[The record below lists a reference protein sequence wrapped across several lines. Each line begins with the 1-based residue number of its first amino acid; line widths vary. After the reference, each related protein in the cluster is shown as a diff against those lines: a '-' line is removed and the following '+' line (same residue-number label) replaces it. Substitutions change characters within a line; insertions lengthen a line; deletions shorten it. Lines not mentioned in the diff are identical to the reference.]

1 MRQASLQVHRAFSL
15 RPAPLHSPVS
25 FRRVPR
31 LALLVLSLLSSML
44 FASPQALSAV
54 FVKNFGQSA
63 SDDLRFV
70 QDVAQ
75 GFSTGDHAPGYTL
88 TSVHLFLS
96 IATASPD
103 VPVFSV
109 AIWSES
115 GGTPNQLVGSLT
127 PNSATL
133 TAGGNQF
140 NAPETGLDLE
150 ANTTYF
156 IVADVSTTGDRV
168 GWSGTSSNNE
178 DTDRITSGFEI
189 RDSSLRR
196 NADDS
201 GAWTA
206 LTAVRKMRS
215 DGENKTA
222 VSTPTFA
229 IAGAMADEGDGITFT
244 VTLNPAASEEVTVDY
259 ATSVETGDT
268 AAQAD
273 FTANSGTLTFAT
285 GDTST
290 TFTVATL
297 QDSIDETD
305 ETFTVT
311 LSSVS
316 PASAASLPAD
326 VTATGT
332 IIDDDSSS
340 VLSIADASADEGD
353 SATFTV
359 TLNPAVTAEVTVD
372 YATSVET
379 GDTAA
384 QADFTANNGTLTFDA
399 GDTTKTFTVA
409 TLEDSVD
416 EVDETFTVTLSS
428 ASGANLA
435 SDATATGTITDD
447 DQSTL
452 SIADAGADEGDD
464 ITFTVTLDPVSSRM
478 EAVEY
483 ETIVE
488 SGDTA
493 VQADFAESYGT
504 LDFAAGDSSKTFTVA
519 TTEDTDI
526 ERDETFTVF
535 LGKVTGTAQT
545 VDDMAIGTIRNDD
558 QAVLGIADAGADEG
572 DDITFTVTLN
582 PAAIDEVTVGYATS
596 VASGDTAVQADFTAN
611 SGTLTFAVGETAKT
625 FTVATAEETTIEPDE
640 TFTVTLSNASGA
652 ILPADPTATG
662 TIGDDDTP
670 RVSIASGGDVAQEGT
685 AATFTLTMSPAAPTG
700 GLTVN
705 VTVAEVERRTLETG
719 ELAYDF
725 VAAASEGMKTVT
737 FAAGDTSAT
746 LTVPTVDDDLY
757 EAEFGD
763 DNLLRATLAAGTGY
777 AVAAGSGTAELTLR
791 DGASRPVVSWKTA
804 KVTVTEGV
812 DTNADLELTL
822 SHALVGV
829 FIAQFLDAEVGASP
843 ASRTNDYLWSNT
855 LQFVTFAPGTIEG
868 TLQVPI
874 LDDTQLEG
882 TETFEVSMLIDGQLP
897 VTAASERIILVDILD
912 TDTMQLEPS
921 AVSARVVEGDA
932 IDIKID
938 IVPSGACNFRGEYFV
953 TATPSGDTATLADT
967 DAVEQR
973 FGPCDTT
980 RTVSFATREDTDVTA
995 NRALSFTLA
1004 TKAGTDSRITV
1015 VTDNVVEVAVIDDDR
1030 HATGAPAITGTA
1042 QVGRKLT
1049 ASPGTIADGDGL
1061 TGATYTYTWIRVDG
1075 ATETEITGTTG
1086 NGYTPVAADQGKT
1099 LKVRASFTDDEGF
1112 DEQRDSAATA
1122 TVATAPTTPTFGIA
1136 DASAAEGDDIT
1147 FTVTLNPAAGAAAT
1161 VAWATSVAS
1170 GDTAAQADFTA
1181 GNGTLN
1187 FAAGDTSKTITVATV
1202 EDTASE
1208 ADETFTVTLSSASSG
1223 TALPSD
1229 ATATGTIIDDD
1240 SPRVSIASGGDV
1252 ASEGTAATFTLTMSP
1267 AAPTGGLTVNVT
1279 VAEVERRTLEAGEL
1293 AYDFVAAASEG
1304 MTTVDFAAGD
1314 TAATLTVPTV
1324 DDDLYEAEFGDDNLL
1339 RATLAAGTGY
1349 AVAAVSGTA
1358 ELTLSDGAARPLVSW
1373 KTAKVTVTEGTD
1385 TNAALVLTLSHALVE
1400 EVAFTL
1406 IAVPSSAS
1414 SGSDFTFVMEDADFA
1429 PGTTEVTTL
1438 VPIVDSPQHL
1448 EATEVFNILIAH
1460 AVASQPV
1467 AIPGTS
1473 SIQVEILDPDTMQVD
1488 PTAVSAR
1495 VVEGDA
1501 IQITIDTLP
1510 SGICPHFGVFF
1521 VTVTPSGDTATLADA
1536 DAVEQRFAPCVST
1549 QTVSFATRE
1558 DTDVTANR
1566 ALSFTL
1572 ATKAGTD
1579 SRITVVTDNVV
1590 EVAVIDDDGHATGAP
1605 AIAGT
1610 AQVGRK
1616 LTASPGTIADVDGL
1630 TGASYTYTWFR
1641 VDGATETEITG
1652 TTGNGYTP
1660 VAADQGKTLKVR
1672 ASFTDDEGFDEQRE
1686 SAATATVATAPTTP
1700 TFGIADAS
1708 ADEGESITFTVTLNP
1723 AAGAAATVAWA
1734 TSVASGDTAAQADF
1748 TAGNGTLN
1756 FGVGDTSKTFTVAT
1770 VEDTA
1775 SEADETFTVTLSSAS
1790 SGTALPSDATA
1801 TGTIV
1806 NDDIVQRVSVVSGGE
1821 VDEGENA
1828 EFTLTLST
1836 AAPAAGLSVSYSLA
1850 LTNANPVSGRGH
1862 VAAANLGA
1870 KTVTVAAGDTTAA
1883 LAVATVDVDDL
1894 VSRNSTLTLTLTADS
1909 GYVLGSPAQAAVT
1922 IDDTTTANI
1931 TYLGGQCTATVSEAD
1946 GSITLGV
1953 QLDNDI
1959 AFPVSLT
1966 YTDGN
1971 QGTQGSADYVLL
1983 DTTGS
1988 FEFPALMR
1996 TSSHSVRI
2004 VDDNVLENNENFF
2017 IFLSPG
2023 STVPFTVNTGCPTDL
2038 FIVTITDDDTAELSI
2053 SAPAKVTE
2061 GDDIQVEVAPPT
2073 GSCAIPFSVT
2083 VTLTPSGDTATLAD
2097 ADAVEQRFTACPTA
2111 KTVSFAT
2118 REDTAVSA
2126 NRALSFTL
2134 ATKTGTDSRITVVT
2148 DNVVEVAVID
2158 DDRHATGAPAIAG
2171 TAEVGRKLTASPG
2184 TIADG
2189 DGLTGATYSY
2199 TWIRVDGVTE
2209 TAITGT
2215 TGNGYT
2221 PVAADQGKTLKV
2233 RASFTDDEGFDEQRE
2248 SAETATV
2255 ATAPTMP
2262 TFGIADASAAEGDA
2276 VTFTVTLNPAA
2287 SAAATVAWATSVA
2300 SGDTAVQADFTA
2312 GNGTLNFGVGDT
2324 SKTFTVATVE
2334 DTAVE
2339 PGETF
2344 TVTLSSASSGTALPS
2359 DATATGTIVNDD
2371 VIGAFAI
2378 ADASA
2383 AEGDAVTFTVTHTP
2397 AATQQ
2402 VTVDWATSVATG
2414 DTAAQTDFTA
2424 GSGTLTFAVGDT
2436 SKTFTVATVEDTSVE
2451 SSETFTATLSNV
2463 GPAGAATLPADATAT
2478 GTITD
2483 DDTPP
2488 VLSISVNN
2496 ASIAEAAG
2504 TSTVTISTGSGPTF
2518 ASAQTITLALTGTA
2532 TETGDYSI
2540 GSKSLTLAAGTSSI
2554 TTTVTAVDDNYDD
2567 DAETVVIAASNG
2579 SDDIG
2584 SQTITITDDDDP
2596 PAFSLIFQ
2604 GNRTSASE
2612 TGAESV
2618 SVTVSLGGSVF
2629 ESEQTLSL
2637 EVSGTAREGVD
2648 YNLQAQVLTL
2658 FEGLNLVGTRL
2669 TVVDDNYDDD
2679 AETVVINV
2687 VHEGTTVATGT
2698 ITITD
2703 DDDPPAFS
2711 LIVSDSAPS
2720 EAGEETSMLTVSLGS
2735 GSVFEFNESVSFELS
2750 GTAVEKD
2757 DYDIDMQELTIVG
2770 SENMVST
2777 TFSVVDD
2784 NYDDDAETVVIDVVH
2799 DDTTVATG
2807 TITITD
2813 DDDAPVLS
2821 VTVNNAGVAEAAGTS
2836 TVTVSTGS
2844 GSTFEDEQTITLTL
2858 GGTATTGDDYTIGS
2872 TSLTLPYGEDHN
2884 ASEIA
2889 TTITAVQDKIDDD
2902 AETIVVN
2909 AALGSGLSAIG
2920 SATVTITDDDDAPVL
2935 SVSVNNA
2942 SVAEAG
2948 GTSTVTVST
2957 GSGSTFE
2964 DAQTITLTLTG
2975 TATEGDDFSIGSK
2988 TLTLPAGSGTAAAS
3002 IATTITA
3009 VQDKIDDDAETIVVT
3024 ASDGGDTIGTQQTVT
3039 ITDDD
3044 AAPVLSLDVSSAVI
3058 AEAAGTSTV
3067 TVGTGAGSTFA
3078 TDQTIAL
3085 ALGGTA
3091 TVIDDYSIGAT
3102 TLTLP
3107 AGVGTAAAQITT
3119 TITAVDD
3126 DFFEGTT
3133 NERLT
3138 VTGSRG
3144 GTDFGAARIITITEN
3159 ELAPKLT
3166 LTLADDS
3173 ISEDGGSTTVTA
3185 SVAPRTV
3192 DAFTVTFGIA
3202 PNAPATAADYDL
3214 VGTLAFAALSAT
3226 PTGTVTV
3233 TANNNRV
3240 DRPDKTVAVTATS
3253 SESYFRATDAVT
3265 LTLEDEDAAPAPVLE
3280 VSVSPIAENAGAAT
3294 VTVTTGA
3301 GSTFPEA
3308 MTVTL
3313 SLTGSATE
3321 TADYGI
3327 VSKSLTLPAGSGLDV
3342 STVITTVTGVD
3353 DIIDDDAETVLIDAA
3368 IGQTAVGARQSITI
3382 TDDDAAPAPTIG
3394 VSPGAIGENGGI
3406 STVTVT
3412 TGTGSTF
3419 AADQTVTLTLAG
3431 TAVESADYTITSKSL
3446 TLLAGVGLTGS
3457 LVSAS
3462 LTGVNDAIDEADTE
3476 TILIDAAIGAT
3487 AVGAQQSVSVEDDDA
3502 APVLGFSVSA
3512 AQIAENGGVSTV
3524 TITTGAGS
3532 TFRERQTVT
3541 LSVADGGTA
3550 IEGSDYRV
3558 GARTLTLPAG
3568 AGLAASIVTTT
3579 VTGLDDPNY
3588 EGSADQ
3594 TLTLSAAHGNDAV
3607 GTPKTIAIDDDEAPS
3622 KTVLVLT
3629 PGTISED
3636 PQATNGTSRVSA
3648 TVSPPSEVGFWLKTR
3663 ISGPDGRFTW
3673 QAFSGDGPFGFIEFE
3688 AGETAS
3694 VVRTHSIFG
3703 VDDEEALGDFNVNM
3717 TAEVIGFIPRD
3728 FAELPNPL
3736 PGIQAPP
3743 AVTLT
3748 VEDNDTADTTV
3759 TLSVDVDEVAE
3770 GAGATT
3776 VTVTGT
3782 LSGDTPAGATAI
3794 TLSVA
3799 SGAGDTGAVSGTDFT
3814 AVDDFQL
3821 TIAVGQTSATA
3832 TFTLTPIEDSIDE
3845 PAETLTLSG
3854 APADTGVGV
3863 AGAVTLAI
3871 ADNDDAPAL
3880 VLSVDPATIAEAG
3893 GTSTVTVT
3901 TGAGSTYAAS
3911 RTVTLTLSGTATSG
3925 SDYTIAQTSLVLP
3938 AGAGTTASS
3947 VNTTI
3952 TGVDDSAADPG
3963 ETIIVAGSVDSTAFG
3978 EAQTVT
3984 ITDDEGASGVTL
3996 TLTPTAV
4003 FEGGSSTVTARV
4015 SPVSPTAFTV
4025 TVSAAAESPA
4035 DADDFTLNGTT
4046 LSFAANAAQST
4057 GTVTIDANDDNDDS
4071 DDKTVTVSGTV
4082 SAAGVTAPEDVDLTI
4097 RDDDSAVALALE
4109 VAPDTLAEVGGTATV
4124 TVTTGT
4130 GSTFDTAQ
4138 TVTLALGGT
4147 AVRGADY
4154 SIGATTL
4161 TLSAGATSVATTVT
4175 ALADDVFEGDETLTV
4190 SGLIGDVG
4198 FGAERTITLTDG
4210 NTAPTITLVLTPDSI
4225 PETDGESTVTA
4236 TLSGP
4241 SAIPLEVTVGA
4252 AAVAPAVA
4260 GDFALA
4266 GSTLSFAANATASTG
4281 EVTVTAADNGVDT
4294 PNKEVR
4300 VSGAVS
4306 DTLFTAPEAV
4316 LLTIEDDDEASNSV
4330 TVTAQPGEV
4339 PEAAAPTE
4347 VTVTATYSA
4356 GARQTPSDFT
4366 ISVLSAGGADAA
4378 LSGVDFAAVSDATL
4392 TIPANETSGSVV
4404 LTIAPLQDRISEGA
4418 EVLNIAA
4425 ASGNP
4430 DIGVTE
4436 APTLTITDDDE
4447 APAPVLEV
4455 LPESM
4460 SESGGTAVVTVS
4472 TGTGSTYEGEQT
4484 VTLTLGGSATLDSDY
4499 TLGAT
4504 TLTLPA
4510 GSGEDAS
4517 SVTTV
4522 LSALDDI
4529 VDESTETIEVSA
4541 SLGGLDIGPATTS
4554 IGDDDDAPALVL
4566 SVDPE
4571 TVLENG
4577 GVATVTVSTGS
4588 GSTFASEQ
4596 TVSLSLAGTANED
4609 DDYTLSSDTLT
4620 LPAGDGQGASAVTAE
4635 ITAVDDALAEGDE
4648 TVEIAGA
4655 LDGTAF
4661 GETQTLIIADNEGAA
4676 RVLLVLS
4683 SPTVTENGGIATLRA
4698 VVSPAVSD
4706 PFTVTVST
4714 TAVAPG
4720 MADDFILSGT
4730 TLSFAANATAST
4742 DEVTITAVDNN
4753 RREENKTITVSGTV
4767 SLQSVTAPPDLTLT
4781 LVEDD
4786 APATVTLVLTPASI
4800 GENGGVST
4808 VTATLNTAS
4817 AEAFTVTVSAAAVD
4831 PAVTGDFTLGGATLS
4846 FAADAT
4852 ASTGEVTIAA
4862 VDNDVDAPDKTV
4874 TVSGSVS
4881 LEGVGAPANVTV
4893 TITDDDE
4900 PVAPETPAVTLVL
4913 TPASIGENGGV
4924 STVTAAVSPAS
4935 AEAFTV
4941 TVSAVA
4947 VDPAVAGDFTLG
4959 GATLSFAADAT
4970 ESTGEVTIAAV
4981 DNDVDAPDK
4990 TVTVSGSV
4998 SLDSVTAPS
5007 DGTLTITDDDAPPPT
5022 VERGVDISPTALTIG
5037 EGDDTGGSYSV
5048 TLIAEPSEDVS
5059 VTVST
5064 PPGSGLTVEPAR
5076 LTFTP
5081 DDWQVA
5087 QDVKVTAAV
5096 DDDADDRT
5104 VTLTHAASGAGY
5116 ENVAVADV
5124 AIAVT
5129 DRIDPE
5135 LPALSIAD
5143 ARGRE
5148 ADGQLVF
5155 NLTLNRAAQQP
5166 VSVQYATRD
5175 GTATAAED
5183 YEAGAGTATIAA
5195 GETGAQIVVPLRID
5209 LFSEP
5214 DETFA
5219 LMLSRADGARLSDA
5233 QATGTIEDATE
5244 DGAASQQWLAR
5255 FGRVAGGQVMAVIGD
5270 QIASNRGGES
5280 QVTLAGTRLTGGSG
5294 ANSFGA
5300 PTAGLDRFGQGGFG
5314 LAPAAGWNNASPLS
5328 AAGWNRQAPPGERPW
5343 SGAGGIAG
5351 GLGTPGGSPGAGFG
5365 ASGAGF
5371 GPTATRTMSGRE
5383 LLANSAFLLNAG
5395 PGGGNGVAVWGRGA
5409 YTRFDNLGEGIQTGG
5424 DAVTATVGV
5433 DWACARCL
5441 LGIALSHTVVD
5452 ATYGAAGQES
5462 GELESTV
5469 TGLYPYF
5476 GAQLTER
5483 FSVWGLVG
5491 QGEGELIATPTEGR
5505 SVQVDLESG
5514 LAGLGARG
5522 EIVVADNGFTLAVK
5536 TDALV
5541 VRTSTGQAEG
5551 ILEAEGEYRRV
5562 RLGLEG
5568 AWLRELG
5575 ENASLRS
5582 SLEVA
5587 AREDAGDGLNGL
5599 GVEVAGVLKFIDVAP
5614 GLSLDLGVRGLV
5626 SHESEDFEEWGV
5638 SGGFRYDPQPDS
5650 AAGPRLSLSH
5660 SRGPAGSGGLQQA
5673 LWQNNRSRPLAPSLG
5688 RPDGQ
5693 PDGQLSAEFAY
5704 GFEAFGALGVPWA
5717 RVGTTGAGKEYRL
5730 GYSLL
5735 THRGTPSLELGQSAF
5750 AREYRLGWAFSLRC
5764 RAQVAVE
5771 VLHTAATLGEKA
5783 DTGFQI
5789 KFRSVAPGGGSG
5801 DASCETLQPLFAS
5814 SAPR

>member
-1 MRQASLQVHRAFSL
+1 
-15 RPAPLHSPVS
+15 
-25 FRRVPR
+25 
-31 LALLVLSLLSSML
+31 
-44 FASPQALSAV
+44 
-54 FVKNFGQSA
+54 
-63 SDDLRFV
+63 
-70 QDVAQ
+70 
-75 GFSTGDHAPGYTL
+75 
-88 TSVHLFLS
+88 
-96 IATASPD
+96 
-103 VPVFSV
+103 
-109 AIWSES
+109 
-115 GGTPNQLVGSLT
+115 
-127 PNSATL
+127 
-133 TAGGNQF
+133 
-140 NAPETGLDLE
+140 
-150 ANTTYF
+150 
-156 IVADVSTTGDRV
+156 
-168 GWSGTSSNNE
+168 
-178 DTDRITSGFEI
+178 
-189 RDSSLRR
+189 
-196 NADDS
+196 
-201 GAWTA
+201 
-206 LTAVRKMRS
+206 
-215 DGENKTA
+215 
-222 VSTPTFA
+222 
-229 IAGAMADEGDGITFT
+229 
-244 VTLNPAASEEVTVDY
+244 
-259 ATSVETGDT
+259 
-268 AAQAD
+268 
-273 FTANSGTLTFAT
+273 
-285 GDTST
+285 
-290 TFTVATL
+290 
-297 QDSIDETD
+297 
-305 ETFTVT
+305 
-311 LSSVS
+311 
-316 PASAASLPAD
+316 
-326 VTATGT
+326 
-332 IIDDDSSS
+332 
-340 VLSIADASADEGD
+340 
-353 SATFTV
+353 
-359 TLNPAVTAEVTVD
+359 
-372 YATSVET
+372 
-379 GDTAA
+379 
-384 QADFTANNGTLTFDA
+384 
-399 GDTTKTFTVA
+399 
-409 TLEDSVD
+409 
-416 EVDETFTVTLSS
+416 
-428 ASGANLA
+428 
-435 SDATATGTITDD
+435 
-447 DQSTL
+447 
-452 SIADAGADEGDD
+452 
-464 ITFTVTLDPVSSRM
+464 
-478 EAVEY
+478 
-483 ETIVE
+483 
-488 SGDTA
+488 
-493 VQADFAESYGT
+493 
-504 LDFAAGDSSKTFTVA
+504 
-519 TTEDTDI
+519 
-526 ERDETFTVF
+526 
-535 LGKVTGTAQT
+535 
-545 VDDMAIGTIRNDD
+545 
-558 QAVLGIADAGADEG
+558 
-572 DDITFTVTLN
+572 
-582 PAAIDEVTVGYATS
+582 
-596 VASGDTAVQADFTAN
+596 
-611 SGTLTFAVGETAKT
+611 
-625 FTVATAEETTIEPDE
+625 
-640 TFTVTLSNASGA
+640 
-652 ILPADPTATG
+652 
-662 TIGDDDTP
+662 
-670 RVSIASGGDVAQEGT
+670 
-685 AATFTLTMSPAAPTG
+685 
-700 GLTVN
+700 
-705 VTVAEVERRTLETG
+705 
-719 ELAYDF
+719 
-725 VAAASEGMKTVT
+725 
-737 FAAGDTSAT
+737 
-746 LTVPTVDDDLY
+746 
-757 EAEFGD
+757 
-763 DNLLRATLAAGTGY
+763 
-777 AVAAGSGTAELTLR
+777 
-791 DGASRPVVSWKTA
+791 
-804 KVTVTEGV
+804 
-812 DTNADLELTL
+812 
-822 SHALVGV
+822 
-829 FIAQFLDAEVGASP
+829 
-843 ASRTNDYLWSNT
+843 
-855 LQFVTFAPGTIEG
+855 
-868 TLQVPI
+868 
-874 LDDTQLEG
+874 
-882 TETFEVSMLIDGQLP
+882 
-897 VTAASERIILVDILD
+897 
-912 TDTMQLEPS
+912 
-921 AVSARVVEGDA
+921 
-932 IDIKID
+932 
-938 IVPSGACNFRGEYFV
+938 
-953 TATPSGDTATLADT
+953 
-967 DAVEQR
+967 
-973 FGPCDTT
+973 
-980 RTVSFATREDTDVTA
+980 
-995 NRALSFTLA
+995 
-1004 TKAGTDSRITV
+1004 
-1015 VTDNVVEVAVIDDDR
+1015 
-1030 HATGAPAITGTA
+1030 
-1042 QVGRKLT
+1042 
-1049 ASPGTIADGDGL
+1049 
-1061 TGATYTYTWIRVDG
+1061 
-1075 ATETEITGTTG
+1075 
-1086 NGYTPVAADQGKT
+1086 
-1099 LKVRASFTDDEGF
+1099 
-1112 DEQRDSAATA
+1112 
-1122 TVATAPTTPTFGIA
+1122 
-1136 DASAAEGDDIT
+1136 
-1147 FTVTLNPAAGAAAT
+1147 
-1161 VAWATSVAS
+1161 
-1170 GDTAAQADFTA
+1170 
-1181 GNGTLN
+1181 
-1187 FAAGDTSKTITVATV
+1187 
-1202 EDTASE
+1202 
-1208 ADETFTVTLSSASSG
+1208 
-1223 TALPSD
+1223 
-1229 ATATGTIIDDD
+1229 
-1240 SPRVSIASGGDV
+1240 
-1252 ASEGTAATFTLTMSP
+1252 
-1267 AAPTGGLTVNVT
+1267 
-1279 VAEVERRTLEAGEL
+1279 
-1293 AYDFVAAASEG
+1293 
-1304 MTTVDFAAGD
+1304 
-1314 TAATLTVPTV
+1314 
-1324 DDDLYEAEFGDDNLL
+1324 
-1339 RATLAAGTGY
+1339 
-1349 AVAAVSGTA
+1349 
-1358 ELTLSDGAARPLVSW
+1358 
-1373 KTAKVTVTEGTD
+1373 
-1385 TNAALVLTLSHALVE
+1385 
-1400 EVAFTL
+1400 
-1406 IAVPSSAS
+1406 
-1414 SGSDFTFVMEDADFA
+1414 MEDADFA

-1510 SGICPHFGVFF
+1510 SGICPHFGEFF

-1536 DAVEQRFAPCVST
+1536 DAVEHRFAPCVST

-1572 ATKAGTD
+1572 ATKTGTD
-1579 SRITVVTDNVV
+1579 SRITVVTDNLV
-1590 EVAVIDDDGHATGAP
+1590 EVAVIDDDRHATGAP
-1605 AIAGT
+1605 AITGT
-1610 AQVGRK
+1610 AEVGRK
-1616 LTASPGTIADVDGL
+1616 LTASPGTIADGDGL
-1630 TGASYTYTWFR
+1630 TGATYTYTWFR

-1686 SAATATVATAPTTP
+1686 SAETATVAAAPTMP
-1700 TFGIADAS
+1700 TFGITDAS
-1708 ADEGESITFTVTLNP
+1708 AAEGDAVTFTVTLNP

-1734 TSVASGDTAAQADF
+1734 TSV
-1748 TAGNGTLN
+1748 
-1756 FGVGDTSKTFTVAT
+1756 
-1770 VEDTA
+1770 
-1775 SEADETFTVTLSSAS
+1775 ET
-1790 SGTALPSDATA
+1790 
-1801 TGTIV
+1801 
-1806 NDDIVQRVSVVSGGE
+1806 
-1821 VDEGENA
+1821 
-1828 EFTLTLST
+1828 
-1836 AAPAAGLSVSYSLA
+1836 
-1850 LTNANPVSGRGH
+1850 
-1862 VAAANLGA
+1862 
-1870 KTVTVAAGDTTAA
+1870 
-1883 LAVATVDVDDL
+1883 
-1894 VSRNSTLTLTLTADS
+1894 
-1909 GYVLGSPAQAAVT
+1909 
-1922 IDDTTTANI
+1922 
-1931 TYLGGQCTATVSEAD
+1931 
-1946 GSITLGV
+1946 
-1953 QLDNDI
+1953 
-1959 AFPVSLT
+1959 
-1966 YTDGN
+1966 
-1971 QGTQGSADYVLL
+1971 
-1983 DTTGS
+1983 
-1988 FEFPALMR
+1988 
-1996 TSSHSVRI
+1996 
-2004 VDDNVLENNENFF
+2004 
-2017 IFLSPG
+2017 
-2023 STVPFTVNTGCPTDL
+2023 
-2038 FIVTITDDDTAELSI
+2038 
-2053 SAPAKVTE
+2053 
-2061 GDDIQVEVAPPT
+2061 
-2073 GSCAIPFSVT
+2073 
-2083 VTLTPSGDTATLAD
+2083 
-2097 ADAVEQRFTACPTA
+2097 
-2111 KTVSFAT
+2111 
-2118 REDTAVSA
+2118 
-2126 NRALSFTL
+2126 
-2134 ATKTGTDSRITVVT
+2134 
-2148 DNVVEVAVID
+2148 
-2158 DDRHATGAPAIAG
+2158 
-2171 TAEVGRKLTASPG
+2171 
-2184 TIADG
+2184 
-2189 DGLTGATYSY
+2189 
-2199 TWIRVDGVTE
+2199 
-2209 TAITGT
+2209 
-2215 TGNGYT
+2215 
-2221 PVAADQGKTLKV
+2221 
-2233 RASFTDDEGFDEQRE
+2233 
-2248 SAETATV
+2248 
-2255 ATAPTMP
+2255 
-2262 TFGIADASAAEGDA
+2262 
-2276 VTFTVTLNPAA
+2276 
-2287 SAAATVAWATSVA
+2287 
-2300 SGDTAVQADFTA
+2300 GDTAVQADFTA

-2359 DATATGTIVNDD
+2359 DATATGTVVNDD

-2383 AEGDAVTFTVTHTP
+2383 AEGDSVTFRVTHTP

-2436 SKTFTVATVEDTSVE
+2436 SKTFTVATVEDTGVE

-2579 SDDIG
+2579 GDDIG
-2584 SQTITITDDDDP
+2584 SQTITITDDDDA

-2777 TFSVVDD
+2777 TLTVVDD

-2813 DDDAPVLS
+2813 DDDAPVISLLLSNSSPSETGAEAVSVTVTLSGSVFESDQTFSLEVSGTARVGVDYNLLKQVLTLFEDANLIGTRIDVVDDNYDDDAETVVINVVHEGTTVATGTITISDDDDAPVLS
-2821 VTVNNAGVAEAAGTS
+2821 VTVNNADIAEAAGDS

-2844 GSTFEDEQTITLTL
+2844 GSTFEDDQTITLTL

-2872 TSLTLPYGEDHN
+2872 TSLTLPAGSGTAA
-2884 ASEIA
+2884 ASIA
-2889 TTITAVQDKIDDD
+2889 TTITAVQDRIDDD

-2909 AALGSGLSAIG
+2909 AALGSGLSATAIG
-2920 SATVTITDDDDAPVL
+2920 SATVTIADDDDAPVL

-2942 SVAEAG
+2942 SVAEAA
-2948 GTSTVTVST
+2948 GTSTVTVGT
-2957 GSGSTFE
+2957 DTGSTFAT
-2964 DAQTITLTLTG
+2964 AQTITLSLTGTATEGDDFSIGSKTLTLPAGSGTAAASIATTITAVQDRIDDDAETILIDADRATGVSTSVDVGTRQTVTIADDDDAPVLSVSVNNASVAEAAGASTVTVGTDTGSTFATAQTITLSLTG

-3009 VQDKIDDDAETIVVT
+3009 VQDKIDDDAETILIDADRAT
-3024 ASDGGDTIGTQQTVT
+3024 GASTSVDVGTRQTVT

-3044 AAPVLSLDVSSAVI
+3044 AAPVLSLDVSSATI

-3067 TVGTGAGSTFA
+3067 TVGTGTGSTFA

-3107 AGVGTAAAQITT
+3107 AGVGTAAAEITT
-3119 TITAVDD
+3119 TVTAVDD

-3144 GTDFGAARIITITEN
+3144 GTDFGAARIVTITEN
-3159 ELAPKLT
+3159 EMPPKLT
-3166 LTLADDS
+3166 LTFSDDS

-3202 PNAPATAADYDL
+3202 PNAPATAADYEL

-3280 VSVSPIAENAGAAT
+3280 VSVSPIAEDAGAST

-3308 MTVTL
+3308 QTVIL
-3313 SLTGSATE
+3313 SLTGAATE
-3321 TADYGI
+3321 TADYTV

-3342 STVITTVTGVD
+3342 STVTTTITAVQD
-3353 DIIDDDAETVLIDAA
+3353 RIDDDAESVLIDAA
-3368 IGQTAVGARQSITI
+3368 IGGTAVGAQQSIAI
-3382 TDDDAAPAPTIG
+3382 TDDDAAPVPTIG

-3457 LVSAS
+3457 LVTAS

-3502 APVLGFSVSA
+3502 APVLEFSVSA

-3532 TFRERQTVT
+3532 TFLERQTVT
-3541 LSVADGGTA
+3541 LSVADGGAA

-3558 GARTLTLPAG
+3558 GAKTLTLPAG

-3579 VTGLDDPNY
+3579 VTGLDDANY

-3622 KTVLVLT
+3622 QTVLVLT
-3629 PGTISED
+3629 PSTISED
-3636 PQATNGTSRVSA
+3636 PEATNGISRVSA

-3673 QAFSGDGPFGFIEFE
+3673 RAFSGYDNFGFIEFE

-3694 VVRTHSIFG
+3694 VVRTHTIFG

-3717 TAEVIGFIPRD
+3717 TAEVIGYIHRD
-3728 FAELPNPL
+3728 FEELPNPL
-3736 PGIQAPP
+3736 PGIQAPA

-3748 VEDNDTADTTV
+3748 VEDDDTADTTV
-3759 TLSVDVDEVAE
+3759 TLSVDVDEVGE

-3821 TIAVGQTSATA
+3821 TIAAGQTSATA
-3832 TFTLTPIEDSIDE
+3832 TFALTPIEDSIDE

-3880 VLSVDPATIAEAG
+3880 VLSVDPATIAEDG

-3911 RTVTLTLSGTATSG
+3911 QTVTLTLSGTATSG

-3952 TGVDDSAADPG
+3952 TGVDDTAADPG
-3963 ETIIVAGSVDSTAFG
+3963 ETVVVAGSVGSTAFG

-3996 TLTPTAV
+3996 ILTPEAV

-4109 VAPDTLAEVGGTATV
+4109 VAPDTVAEVGGTATV

-4138 TVTLALGGT
+4138 TITLALGGT
-4147 AVRGADY
+4147 AVRGTDY

-4241 SAIPLEVTVGA
+4241 SAIPLEVTVS
-4252 AAVAPAVA
+4252 AVAVVPAVA

-4281 EVTVTAADNGVDT
+4281 GVTVTAADNDVDT

-4339 PEAAAPTE
+4339 PEAAAPTG

-4366 ISVLSAGGADAA
+4366 ISVLSGGGADAA

-4460 SESGGTAVVTVS
+4460 SESGGTAVVTLS

-4566 SVDPE
+4566 SVDPG

-4588 GSTFASEQ
+4588 GSTFVSEQ

-4635 ITAVDDALAEGDE
+4635 IAAVDDALAEGDE

-4683 SPTVTENGGIATLRA
+4683 SPSVTENGGIATLRA

-4852 ASTGEVTIAA
+4852 QSTGEVTITA
-4862 VDNDVDAPDKTV
+4862 VDNDEDAPDKTV
-4874 TVSGSVS
+4874 TVSGSVSLEGVGAPANVTVTITDDDEPVAPETPAVTLVPTPASIGENGGVSTVTATVSPASAEAFTVTVSAVAVDPAVAGDFTLGGATLSFAADATQSTGEVTITAVDNDEDAPDKTVTVSGSVSLEGVGAPANVTVTITDDDEPVAPETPAVTLVPTPASIGENGGVSTVTATLHGIGRGVHGDGFGCRGRSGGGWRLHAGRRDAELCRGCDAEHRRGDDRGGGQRRGRAGQDGDGLGFVS

-4959 GATLSFAADAT
+4959 GATLSFAA
-4970 ESTGEVTIAAV
+4970 E
-4981 DNDVDAPDK
+4981 
-4990 TVTVSGSV
+4990 
-4998 SLDSVTAPS
+4998 
-5007 DGTLTITDDDAPPPT
+5007 
-5022 VERGVDISPTALTIG
+5022 
-5037 EGDDTGGSYSV
+5037 
-5048 TLIAEPSEDVS
+5048 
-5059 VTVST
+5059 
-5064 PPGSGLTVEPAR
+5064 
-5076 LTFTP
+5076 
-5081 DDWQVA
+5081 
-5087 QDVKVTAAV
+5087 
-5096 DDDADDRT
+5096 
-5104 VTLTHAASGAGY
+5104 
-5116 ENVAVADV
+5116 
-5124 AIAVT
+5124 
-5129 DRIDPE
+5129 
-5135 LPALSIAD
+5135 
-5143 ARGRE
+5143 
-5148 ADGQLVF
+5148 
-5155 NLTLNRAAQQP
+5155 
-5166 VSVQYATRD
+5166 
-5175 GTATAAED
+5175 ATAS
-5183 YEAGAGTATIAA
+5183 TA
-5195 GETGAQIVVPLRID
+5195 R
-5209 LFSEP
+5209 
-5214 DETFA
+5214 
-5219 LMLSRADGARLSDA
+5219 
-5233 QATGTIEDATE
+5233 
-5244 DGAASQQWLAR
+5244 
-5255 FGRVAGGQVMAVIGD
+5255 
-5270 QIASNRGGES
+5270 
-5280 QVTLAGTRLTGGSG
+5280 
-5294 ANSFGA
+5294 
-5300 PTAGLDRFGQGGFG
+5300 
-5314 LAPAAGWNNASPLS
+5314 
-5328 AAGWNRQAPPGERPW
+5328 
-5343 SGAGGIAG
+5343 
-5351 GLGTPGGSPGAGFG
+5351 
-5365 ASGAGF
+5365 
-5371 GPTATRTMSGRE
+5371 
-5383 LLANSAFLLNAG
+5383 
-5395 PGGGNGVAVWGRGA
+5395 
-5409 YTRFDNLGEGIQTGG
+5409 
-5424 DAVTATVGV
+5424 
-5433 DWACARCL
+5433 
-5441 LGIALSHTVVD
+5441 
-5452 ATYGAAGQES
+5452 
-5462 GELESTV
+5462 
-5469 TGLYPYF
+5469 
-5476 GAQLTER
+5476 
-5483 FSVWGLVG
+5483 
-5491 QGEGELIATPTEGR
+5491 
-5505 SVQVDLESG
+5505 
-5514 LAGLGARG
+5514 
-5522 EIVVADNGFTLAVK
+5522 
-5536 TDALV
+5536 
-5541 VRTSTGQAEG
+5541 
-5551 ILEAEGEYRRV
+5551 
-5562 RLGLEG
+5562 
-5568 AWLRELG
+5568 
-5575 ENASLRS
+5575 
-5582 SLEVA
+5582 
-5587 AREDAGDGLNGL
+5587 
-5599 GVEVAGVLKFIDVAP
+5599 
-5614 GLSLDLGVRGLV
+5614 
-5626 SHESEDFEEWGV
+5626 
-5638 SGGFRYDPQPDS
+5638 
-5650 AAGPRLSLSH
+5650 
-5660 SRGPAGSGGLQQA
+5660 
-5673 LWQNNRSRPLAPSLG
+5673 
-5688 RPDGQ
+5688 
-5693 PDGQLSAEFAY
+5693 
-5704 GFEAFGALGVPWA
+5704 
-5717 RVGTTGAGKEYRL
+5717 
-5730 GYSLL
+5730 
-5735 THRGTPSLELGQSAF
+5735 
-5750 AREYRLGWAFSLRC
+5750 
-5764 RAQVAVE
+5764 
-5771 VLHTAATLGEKA
+5771 
-5783 DTGFQI
+5783 
-5789 KFRSVAPGGGSG
+5789 
-5801 DASCETLQPLFAS
+5801 
-5814 SAPR
+5814 

>member
-1 MRQASLQVHRAFSL
+1 M
-15 RPAPLHSPVS
+15 
-25 FRRVPR
+25 
-31 LALLVLSLLSSML
+31 
-44 FASPQALSAV
+44 
-54 FVKNFGQSA
+54 
-63 SDDLRFV
+63 
-70 QDVAQ
+70 
-75 GFSTGDHAPGYTL
+75 
-88 TSVHLFLS
+88 
-96 IATASPD
+96 
-103 VPVFSV
+103 
-109 AIWSES
+109 
-115 GGTPNQLVGSLT
+115 
-127 PNSATL
+127 
-133 TAGGNQF
+133 
-140 NAPETGLDLE
+140 
-150 ANTTYF
+150 
-156 IVADVSTTGDRV
+156 
-168 GWSGTSSNNE
+168 
-178 DTDRITSGFEI
+178 
-189 RDSSLRR
+189 
-196 NADDS
+196 
-201 GAWTA
+201 
-206 LTAVRKMRS
+206 
-215 DGENKTA
+215 
-222 VSTPTFA
+222 
-229 IAGAMADEGDGITFT
+229 
-244 VTLNPAASEEVTVDY
+244 
-259 ATSVETGDT
+259 
-268 AAQAD
+268 
-273 FTANSGTLTFAT
+273 
-285 GDTST
+285 
-290 TFTVATL
+290 
-297 QDSIDETD
+297 
-305 ETFTVT
+305 
-311 LSSVS
+311 
-316 PASAASLPAD
+316 
-326 VTATGT
+326 
-332 IIDDDSSS
+332 
-340 VLSIADASADEGD
+340 
-353 SATFTV
+353 
-359 TLNPAVTAEVTVD
+359 
-372 YATSVET
+372 
-379 GDTAA
+379 
-384 QADFTANNGTLTFDA
+384 
-399 GDTTKTFTVA
+399 
-409 TLEDSVD
+409 
-416 EVDETFTVTLSS
+416 
-428 ASGANLA
+428 
-435 SDATATGTITDD
+435 
-447 DQSTL
+447 
-452 SIADAGADEGDD
+452 
-464 ITFTVTLDPVSSRM
+464 
-478 EAVEY
+478 
-483 ETIVE
+483 
-488 SGDTA
+488 
-493 VQADFAESYGT
+493 
-504 LDFAAGDSSKTFTVA
+504 
-519 TTEDTDI
+519 
-526 ERDETFTVF
+526 
-535 LGKVTGTAQT
+535 
-545 VDDMAIGTIRNDD
+545 
-558 QAVLGIADAGADEG
+558 
-572 DDITFTVTLN
+572 
-582 PAAIDEVTVGYATS
+582 
-596 VASGDTAVQADFTAN
+596 
-611 SGTLTFAVGETAKT
+611 
-625 FTVATAEETTIEPDE
+625 
-640 TFTVTLSNASGA
+640 
-652 ILPADPTATG
+652 
-662 TIGDDDTP
+662 
-670 RVSIASGGDVAQEGT
+670 
-685 AATFTLTMSPAAPTG
+685 
-700 GLTVN
+700 
-705 VTVAEVERRTLETG
+705 
-719 ELAYDF
+719 
-725 VAAASEGMKTVT
+725 
-737 FAAGDTSAT
+737 
-746 LTVPTVDDDLY
+746 
-757 EAEFGD
+757 
-763 DNLLRATLAAGTGY
+763 
-777 AVAAGSGTAELTLR
+777 
-791 DGASRPVVSWKTA
+791 
-804 KVTVTEGV
+804 
-812 DTNADLELTL
+812 
-822 SHALVGV
+822 
-829 FIAQFLDAEVGASP
+829 
-843 ASRTNDYLWSNT
+843 
-855 LQFVTFAPGTIEG
+855 
-868 TLQVPI
+868 
-874 LDDTQLEG
+874 
-882 TETFEVSMLIDGQLP
+882 
-897 VTAASERIILVDILD
+897 
-912 TDTMQLEPS
+912 
-921 AVSARVVEGDA
+921 
-932 IDIKID
+932 
-938 IVPSGACNFRGEYFV
+938 
-953 TATPSGDTATLADT
+953 
-967 DAVEQR
+967 
-973 FGPCDTT
+973 
-980 RTVSFATREDTDVTA
+980 
-995 NRALSFTLA
+995 
-1004 TKAGTDSRITV
+1004 
-1015 VTDNVVEVAVIDDDR
+1015 
-1030 HATGAPAITGTA
+1030 
-1042 QVGRKLT
+1042 
-1049 ASPGTIADGDGL
+1049 
-1061 TGATYTYTWIRVDG
+1061 
-1075 ATETEITGTTG
+1075 
-1086 NGYTPVAADQGKT
+1086 
-1099 LKVRASFTDDEGF
+1099 
-1112 DEQRDSAATA
+1112 
-1122 TVATAPTTPTFGIA
+1122 
-1136 DASAAEGDDIT
+1136 
-1147 FTVTLNPAAGAAAT
+1147 
-1161 VAWATSVAS
+1161 
-1170 GDTAAQADFTA
+1170 
-1181 GNGTLN
+1181 
-1187 FAAGDTSKTITVATV
+1187 
-1202 EDTASE
+1202 
-1208 ADETFTVTLSSASSG
+1208 
-1223 TALPSD
+1223 
-1229 ATATGTIIDDD
+1229 
-1240 SPRVSIASGGDV
+1240 SIASGGDV

-1267 AAPTGGLTVNVT
+1267 AAPAGGLTVNVT
-1279 VAEVERRTLEAGEL
+1279 VAEVERRTLETGEL
-1293 AYDFVAAASEG
+1293 AYDLVAAASEG
-1304 MTTVDFAAGD
+1304 MKTVTFAAGE
-1314 TAATLTVPTV
+1314 TSATLTVPTV
-1324 DDDLYEAEFGDDNLL
+1324 DDDLYESGFGADNLL
-1339 RATLAAGTGY
+1339 RATLAAGAGY
-1349 AVAAVSGTA
+1349 AVAAGSGTA
-1358 ELTLSDGAARPLVSW
+1358 ELTLRDGADEPLATW
-1373 KTAKVTVTEGTD
+1373 KTAKVTVTEGVD
-1385 TNAALVLTLSHALVE
+1385 ANAALVLTLTHALVG
-1400 EVAFTL
+1400 EVAFDF
-1406 IAVPSSAS
+1406 IATPISAAL
-1414 SGSDFTFVMEDADFA
+1414 GNDFTFGVENPVFA
-1429 PGTTEVTTL
+1429 PGTTELTTL
-1438 VPIVDSPQHL
+1438 VPIVHRPRV
-1448 EATEVFNILIAH
+1448 EATEVFDVVFSH

-1467 AIPGTS
+1467 AVPRTATERT
-1473 SIQVEILDPDTMQVD
+1473 IQVEILDVDTIQLD
-1488 PTAVSAR
+1488 PTSVSAR
-1495 VVEGDA
+1495 VVEGHA
-1501 IQITIDTLP
+1501 IQITINTLP
-1510 SGICPHFGVFF
+1510 SGTCPYFGEFS

-1536 DAVEQRFAPCVST
+1536 DAVERLFTMCAST

-1579 SRITVVTDNVV
+1579 SRITVVT
-1590 EVAVIDDDGHATGAP
+1590 G
-1605 AIAGT
+1605 
-1610 AQVGRK
+1610 
-1616 LTASPGTIADVDGL
+1616 
-1630 TGASYTYTWFR
+1630 
-1641 VDGATETEITG
+1641 
-1652 TTGNGYTP
+1652 
-1660 VAADQGKTLKVR
+1660 
-1672 ASFTDDEGFDEQRE
+1672 
-1686 SAATATVATAPTTP
+1686 
-1700 TFGIADAS
+1700 
-1708 ADEGESITFTVTLNP
+1708 
-1723 AAGAAATVAWA
+1723 
-1734 TSVASGDTAAQADF
+1734 
-1748 TAGNGTLN
+1748 
-1756 FGVGDTSKTFTVAT
+1756 
-1770 VEDTA
+1770 
-1775 SEADETFTVTLSSAS
+1775 
-1790 SGTALPSDATA
+1790 
-1801 TGTIV
+1801 
-1806 NDDIVQRVSVVSGGE
+1806 
-1821 VDEGENA
+1821 
-1828 EFTLTLST
+1828 
-1836 AAPAAGLSVSYSLA
+1836 
-1850 LTNANPVSGRGH
+1850 
-1862 VAAANLGA
+1862 
-1870 KTVTVAAGDTTAA
+1870 
-1883 LAVATVDVDDL
+1883 
-1894 VSRNSTLTLTLTADS
+1894 
-1909 GYVLGSPAQAAVT
+1909 
-1922 IDDTTTANI
+1922 
-1931 TYLGGQCTATVSEAD
+1931 
-1946 GSITLGV
+1946 
-1953 QLDNDI
+1953 
-1959 AFPVSLT
+1959 
-1966 YTDGN
+1966 
-1971 QGTQGSADYVLL
+1971 
-1983 DTTGS
+1983 
-1988 FEFPALMR
+1988 
-1996 TSSHSVRI
+1996 
-2004 VDDNVLENNENFF
+2004 
-2017 IFLSPG
+2017 
-2023 STVPFTVNTGCPTDL
+2023 
-2038 FIVTITDDDTAELSI
+2038 
-2053 SAPAKVTE
+2053 
-2061 GDDIQVEVAPPT
+2061 
-2073 GSCAIPFSVT
+2073 
-2083 VTLTPSGDTATLAD
+2083 
-2097 ADAVEQRFTACPTA
+2097 
-2111 KTVSFAT
+2111 
-2118 REDTAVSA
+2118 
-2126 NRALSFTL
+2126 
-2134 ATKTGTDSRITVVT
+2134 
-2148 DNVVEVAVID
+2148 NVVEVAVID
-2158 DDRHATGAPAIAG
+2158 DDRHATGAPAITG

-2189 DGLTGATYSY
+2189 DGLTGASYSY

-2255 ATAPTMP
+2255 A
-2262 TFGIADASAAEGDA
+2262 
-2276 VTFTVTLNPAA
+2276 
-2287 SAAATVAWATSVA
+2287 WATSVA
-2300 SGDTAVQADFTA
+2300 SGDTA
-2312 GNGTLNFGVGDT
+2312 
-2324 SKTFTVATVE
+2324 
-2334 DTAVE
+2334 
-2339 PGETF
+2339 
-2344 TVTLSSASSGTALPS
+2344 
-2359 DATATGTIVNDD
+2359 
-2371 VIGAFAI
+2371 
-2378 ADASA
+2378 
-2383 AEGDAVTFTVTHTP
+2383 
-2397 AATQQ
+2397 
-2402 VTVDWATSVATG
+2402 
-2414 DTAAQTDFTA
+2414 AQTDFTA
-2424 GSGTLTFAVGDT
+2424 DSGTLTFAVGDT
-2436 SKTFTVATVEDTSVE
+2436 SKTFTVATVEDTSIE
-2451 SSETFTATLSNV
+2451 TSETFTVTLSNV
-2463 GPAGAATLPADATAT
+2463 APAGAATLPADATAT

-2720 EAGEETSMLTVSLGS
+2720 ETGEETSMLTVSLGS

-2750 GTAVEKD
+2750 GTAEEKN
-2757 DYDIDMQELTIVG
+2757 DYSLDELALTITG

-2777 TFSVVDD
+2777 MLVVVDD

-2813 DDDAPVLS
+2813 DDDAPAFSLIVSDSAPSEAGEETSMLTVSLGSGSVFEFSESVIFELSGTAEEKGDYNLDELALTITGSENMVSTTLDVVDDNYDDDAETVVIDVVHDGTTVATGTITITDDDDAPVLS
-2821 VTVNNAGVAEAAGTS
+2821 VTVNNAEVAEAAGTS

-2844 GSTFEDEQTITLTL
+2844 GSTFEFEETITLTL

-2872 TSLTLPYGEDHN
+2872 TSLTLPFGEDHN

-2889 TTITAVQDKIDDD
+2889 TTITAVQDRIDDD
-2902 AETIVVN
+2902 AETIAVN
-2909 AALGSGLSAIG
+2909 AALGSGLSATAIG
-2920 SATVTITDDDDAPVL
+2920 SATVTIADDDDAPVL

-2942 SVAEAG
+2942 SVAEAA
-2948 GTSTVTVST
+2948 GTSTVTVGT
-2957 GSGSTFE
+2957 DTGSTFAT
-2964 DAQTITLTLTG
+2964 AQTITLSLTGTATEGDDFSIGSKTLTLPAGSGTAAASIATTITAAQDRIDDDAETILIDADRATGVSTSVDVGTRQTVTIADDDDAPVLSVSVNNASVAEAAGASTVTVGTDTGSTFATAQTIKLSLTG

-3009 VQDKIDDDAETIVVT
+3009 VQDKIDDDAETILIDADRAT
-3024 ASDGGDTIGTQQTVT
+3024 GTSTSVDVGTRQTVT

-3044 AAPVLSLDVSSAVI
+3044 AAPVLSLDVSSATI

-3067 TVGTGAGSTFA
+3067 TVGTGTGSTFA

-3144 GTDFGAARIITITEN
+3144 GTDFGAARIVTITEN

-3166 LTLADDS
+3166 LTFSDDS

-3280 VSVSPIAENAGAAT
+3280 VSVSPIAEDAGAST
-3294 VTVTTGA
+3294 VTVTTGE

-3327 VSKSLTLPAGSGLDV
+3327 VSKSLTLPAGSGLEV
-3342 STVITTVTGVD
+3342 STVTTTVTGVD

-3368 IGQTAVGARQSITI
+3368 IGQTAVGAQQSIAI
-3382 TDDDAAPAPTIG
+3382 TDDDAAPVPTIG
-3394 VSPGAIGENGGI
+3394 VSPGTIGENGGI

-3457 LVSAS
+3457 LVTGSLVTAS

-3502 APVLGFSVSA
+3502 APVLEFSVSA

-3579 VTGLDDPNY
+3579 VTGLDDANY

-3607 GTPKTIAIDDDEAPS
+3607 GTAKTIAIDDDEAPS

-3629 PGTISED
+3629 PSTISED

-3673 QAFSGDGPFGFIEFE
+3673 RAFSGDGPFGFIEFE

-3717 TAEVIGFIPRD
+3717 TAEVIGYVHRD
-3728 FAELPNPL
+3728 FEELPNPL

-3748 VEDNDTADTTV
+3748 VEDDDTADTTV
-3759 TLSVDVDEVAE
+3759 TLSVDIDEVAE

-3782 LSGDTPAGATAI
+3782 LSGDTPTGATEI
-3794 TLSVA
+3794 TLSV
-3799 SGAGDTGAVSGTDFT
+3799 
-3814 AVDDFQL
+3814 
-3821 TIAVGQTSATA
+3821 
-3832 TFTLTPIEDSIDE
+3832 
-3845 PAETLTLSG
+3845 
-3854 APADTGVGV
+3854 DTGVGV

-3880 VLSVDPATIAEAG
+3880 VLSVDPATIAEDG

-3911 RTVTLTLSGTATSG
+3911 QTVTLTLSGTATSG

-3952 TGVDDSAADPG
+3952 TGVDDTAADPG
-3963 ETIIVAGSVDSTAFG
+3963 ETIIVAGSVDGTAFG

-3996 TLTPTAV
+3996 ILTPTAV

-4025 TVSAAAESPA
+4025 TVSAAA
-4035 DADDFTLNGTT
+4035 
-4046 LSFAANAAQST
+4046 
-4057 GTVTIDANDDNDDS
+4057 
-4071 DDKTVTVSGTV
+4071 
-4082 SAAGVTAPEDVDLTI
+4082 GVTAPEDADLTI

-4109 VAPDTLAEVGGTATV
+4109 VAPDTVAEVGGTATV

-4138 TVTLALGGT
+4138 TITLTLAGT
-4147 AVRGADY
+4147 AVRGTDY

-4161 TLSAGATSVATTVT
+4161 TLPAGATSVATTVT
-4175 ALADDVFEGDETLTV
+4175 ALADDVFEGDETLIV

-4339 PEAAAPTE
+4339 LEAAAPTE

-4366 ISVLSAGGADAA
+4366 ISVLSGGGADAA

-4588 GSTFASEQ
+4588 GSTFVSEQ

-4635 ITAVDDALAEGDE
+4635 IAAVDDALAEGDE

-4683 SPTVTENGGIATLRA
+4683 SPAVTENGGIATLRA

-4714 TAVAPG
+4714 AAVAPG

-4753 RREENKTITVSGTV
+4753 RREENKTITVSGSV
-4767 SLQSVTAPPDLTLT
+4767 SLESVTAPPDLTLT

-4862 VDNDVDAPDKTV
+4862 VDNDVDAPVKTV

-4881 LEGVGAPANVTV
+4881 LDGVGAPANVTV

-4900 PVAPETPAVTLVL
+4900 PVAPETPAVTLVP

-4924 STVTAAVSPAS
+4924 STVTATVSPAS

-4970 ESTGEVTIAAV
+4970 ASTGEVTIAAV
-4981 DNDVDAPDK
+4981 DNDEDAPDK
-4990 TVTVSGSV
+4990 TVTVSGTV
-4998 SLDSVTAPS
+4998 SLEGVTAPP
-5007 DGTLTITDDDAPPPT
+5007 DATLTITDDDEAVVEPPP
-5022 VERGVDISPTALTIG
+5022 VERGVDISPTALTID

-5048 TLIAEPSEDVS
+5048 KLVAEPTEDVS

-5064 PPGSGLTVEPAR
+5064 PPGTGLTVEPAQ

-5081 DDWQVA
+5081 DNWQTA
-5087 QDVKVTAAV
+5087 QTVKVTAGV
-5096 DDDADDRT
+5096 DDDADDQT

-5175 GTATAAED
+5175 GTAKAAED

-5219 LMLSRADGARLSDA
+5219 LMLSRADGARLADA
-5233 QATGTIEDATE
+5233 QATGTIEDAAE

-5255 FGRVAGGQVMAVIGD
+5255 FGRVAGGQVMAVIGE
-5270 QIASNRGGES
+5270 QIAANRGGES

-5314 LAPAAGWNNASPLS
+5314 LAPAAGWNNASSLS
-5328 AAGWNRQAPPGERPW
+5328 AAGWNGQAQPGETPW
-5343 SGAGGIAG
+5343 SGDSGIGGAGGIAG

-5424 DAVTATVGV
+5424 DAVSATVGV

-5650 AAGPRLSLSH
+5650 AAGPRVSLSH

-5771 VLHTAATLGEKA
+5771 VLHTAPTLGEKA

-5801 DASCETLQPLFAS
+5801 GASCETLQPLFAS

>member
-1 MRQASLQVHRAFSL
+1 MAGIQTEDPALRRRAPVT
-15 RPAPLHSPVS
+15 RPVSAPFADRAGPGGGAHAPLAL
-25 FRRVPR
+25 FI
-31 LALLVLSLLSSML
+31 LAPMML
-44 FASPQALSAV
+44 FASPQALSQQQT
-54 FVKNFGQSA
+54 FVKNNSQSTNA
-63 SDDLRFV
+63 FRAFTQDL
-70 QDVAQ
+70 AQ
-75 GFSTGDHAPGYTL
+75 GFTAGDNAAGYTM
-88 TSVHLFLS
+88 TR
-96 IATASPD
+96 ATIYVNHAAGVNPI
-103 VPVFSV
+103 PVFTV
-109 AIWSES
+109 GVWSES
-115 GGTPNQLVGSLT
+115 SGRPDERLVTLT
-127 PNSATL
+127 PPASNTQ
-133 TAGGNQF
+133 GGNVYST
-140 NAPETGLDLE
+140 TGLFLAAD
-150 ANTTYF
+150 TDYF
-156 IVADVSTTGDRV
+156 IVVDVSTDGNEYRWTGTISDDEDASPTLS
-168 GWSGTSSNNE
+168 GWSIYDHSTY
-178 DTDRITSGFEI
+178 RP
-189 RDSSLRR
+189 DSAS
-196 NADDS
+196 S
-201 GAWTA
+201 GAF
-206 LTAVRKMRS
+206 S
-215 DGENKTA
+215 
-222 VSTPTFA
+222 STT
-229 IAGAMADEGDGITFT
+229 
-244 VTLNPAASEEVTVDY
+244 
-259 ATSVETGDT
+259 T
-268 AAQAD
+268 AAQHLRLD
-273 FTANSGTLTFAT
+273 GTVNTVLPTPAFA
-285 GDTST
+285 
-290 TFTVATL
+290 
-297 QDSIDETD
+297 
-305 ETFTVT
+305 
-311 LSSVS
+311 
-316 PASAASLPAD
+316 
-326 VTATGT
+326 
-332 IIDDDSSS
+332 
-340 VLSIADASADEGD
+340 IADASADEGD

-359 TLNPAVTAEVTVD
+359 TLSPAATEEVTVN
-372 YATSVET
+372 YATSVAS
-379 GDTAA
+379 GDTAV
-384 QADFTANNGTLTFDA
+384 QADFTANSGTLTFA
-399 GDTTKTFTVA
+399 PGDSSKTFTVA
-409 TLEDSVD
+409 TVEDTTAES
-416 EVDETFTVTLSS
+416 DETFTVTLSNVS
-428 ASGANLA
+428 PATAATLPA
-435 SDATATGTITDD
+435 DPTATGTITNDDPMLSISVDDASIAETGGTSTVTISTGSGPTFASAQTITLALTGTATKGSDYGISSESLTLAAGATSTTALVTAMDDRYDDDAETIIITASNGGDTIGTATVTISDNDNAPTVSFSVSNSSPSETGGGTATLNLRLAASGPVFESAQVFNLELSGTATLGDDYTILNQPMSFPPNLIGSGTTLSVIDDNYDDDDETVVIKVVHEGTTVGTGSITIGDDDNAPVLSVAVNNASIAEAAGTSTLTVSTGSGSTFEDDQTITLTPSGTAMVGDDYTIGSTSLTLPAGEDHDASEVTTTITAVQDRIDEPDETILIDADRVTGSLTSVDVGTRQTVTITDD
-447 DQSTL
+447 DQAALT
-452 SIADAGADEGDD
+452 IADAAANEGDE
-464 ITFTVTLDPVSSRM
+464 ITFTVTLDPVSSR
-478 EAVEY
+478 
-483 ETIVE
+483 
-488 SGDTA
+488 
-493 VQADFAESYGT
+493 
-504 LDFAAGDSSKTFTVA
+504 
-519 TTEDTDI
+519 
-526 ERDETFTVF
+526 
-535 LGKVTGTAQT
+535 
-545 VDDMAIGTIRNDD
+545 
-558 QAVLGIADAGADEG
+558 
-572 DDITFTVTLN
+572 
-582 PAAIDEVTVGYATS
+582 EVTVGYATS

-611 SGTLTFAVGETAKT
+611 SGTLTFAAGDSSKT
-625 FTVATAEETTIEPDE
+625 FTVATAEETTSEPDE
-640 TFTVTLSNASGA
+640 TFTVTLSGASGA
-652 ILPADPTATG
+652 TLPADATATG
-662 TIGDDDTP
+662 TITNDDTP
-670 RVSIASGGDVAQEGT
+670 PQVSISVNNASIAEDGGTSTVTISTGSGPTFATEQTITLTLTGT
-685 AATFTLTMSPAAPTG
+685 A
-700 GLTVN
+700 
-705 VTVAEVERRTLETG
+705 G
-719 ELAYDF
+719 ESRDYGIS
-725 VAAASEGMKTVT
+725 SE
-737 FAAGDTSAT
+737 S
-746 LTVPTVDDDLY
+746 L
-757 EAEFGD
+757 
-763 DNLLRATLAAGTGY
+763 TLAAGATTVTATVT
-777 AVAAGSGTAELTLR
+777 AVDDNYDDDAETVIVTASNGGDDIGSQTITITDDDDPPAFSLIVSDSAPSEAGAETSMLTVSLGSGSVFEFSESVIFELSGTAEEKGDYNL
-791 DGASRPVVSWKTA
+791 D
-804 KVTVTEGV
+804 
-812 DTNADLELTL
+812 EL
-822 SHALVGV
+822 AL
-829 FIAQFLDAEVGASP
+829 
-843 ASRTNDYLWSNT
+843 
-855 LQFVTFAPGTIEG
+855 TIEG
-868 TLQVPI
+868 GENMVSTTLDVV
-874 LDDTQLEG
+874 DDNYDDDAETVVIDVVYDG
-882 TETFEVSMLIDGQLP
+882 TTVATGTITITDDDDPPVLSVTVDNAEVAEAAGVSTLTVSTGSGATFEFDETITLTLGGTATTGVDYTIGSTSLTLPYGDEHDASEVTTTITAVQDRIDELDETILIDAAIGQTAVGTRQT
-897 VTAASERIILVDILD
+897 VT
-912 TDTMQLEPS
+912 
-921 AVSARVVEGDA
+921 
-932 IDIKID
+932 
-938 IVPSGACNFRGEYFV
+938 
-953 TATPSGDTATLADT
+953 
-967 DAVEQR
+967 
-973 FGPCDTT
+973 
-980 RTVSFATREDTDVTA
+980 
-995 NRALSFTLA
+995 
-1004 TKAGTDSRITV
+1004 IT
-1015 VTDNVVEVAVIDDDR
+1015 DDDQ
-1030 HATGAPAITGTA
+1030 AA
-1042 QVGRKLT
+1042 L
-1049 ASPGTIADGDGL
+1049 TIAD
-1061 TGATYTYTWIRVDG
+1061 
-1075 ATETEITGTTG
+1075 
-1086 NGYTPVAADQGKT
+1086 AA
-1099 LKVRASFTDDEGF
+1099 AN
-1112 DEQRDSAATA
+1112 
-1122 TVATAPTTPTFGIA
+1122 
-1136 DASAAEGDDIT
+1136 EGDDIT
-1147 FTVTLNPAAGAAAT
+1147 FTVTLDPVSSREVT
-1161 VAWATSVAS
+1161 VGYATSVAS

-1181 GNGTLN
+1181 DSGTLT
-1187 FAAGDTSKTITVATV
+1187 FAAGDSSKTFTVATA
-1202 EDTASE
+1202 EETTSE
-1208 ADETFTVTLSSASSG
+1208 PDETFTVTLSNASGATLPADATATGTITDDDQAPLSIADASADEGDSATFTVTLNPAASDEVTVDYATSVAASDTAAQSDFTAKNGTLTFAAGDTTETFTVATLEDSVDEVDETFTVTLSNVSG
-1223 TALPSD
+1223 STLPAD
-1229 ATATGTIIDDD
+1229 PTATGTIIDDD
-1240 SPRVSIASGGDV
+1240 QAALTIADAGADEGDDITFTVTLDPVSSREVKVDWATSVASGDTAVQADFTADSGTLTFAAGDSSKTFTVATTEETTLEQDETFTVTLSDASEATLPAVPTATGTIGDDDTRRVSIASGGDV
-1252 ASEGTAATFTLTMSP
+1252 ASEGAAATFTLTMSP

-1349 AVAAVSGTA
+1349 AVATGSGTA
-1358 ELTLSDGAARPLVSW
+1358 ELTLRDGAARPVATW

-1385 TNAALVLTLSHALVE
+1385 RNAALVLTLSHALVE
-1400 EVAFTL
+1400 EAFLQLVDIPGT
-1406 IAVPSSAS
+1406 ASKNNDYVFSSD
-1414 SGSDFTFVMEDADFA
+1414 GLTFAA
-1429 PGTTEVTTL
+1429 GTTEATAL
-1438 VPIVDSPQHL
+1438 GSIVDDTRL
-1448 EATEVFNILIAH
+1448 EGTEDFNVRMSNDAGIVPVTL
-1460 AVASQPV
+1460 ASETDIV
-1467 AIPGTS
+1467 
-1473 SIQVEILDPDTMQVD
+1473 VDILDTDTMQLD
-1488 PTAVSAR
+1488 PSAVSAR

-1501 IQITIDTLP
+1501 IDIKIDTTP
-1510 SGICPHFGVFF
+1510 SGACNYNGEFF

-1536 DAVEQRFAPCVST
+1536 DAVEQRFGPCVST

-1579 SRITVVTDNVV
+1579 SRITVVAGNVV
-1590 EVAVIDDDGHATGAP
+1590 EVAVIDDDRHATGAP
-1605 AIAGT
+1605 AITGT
-1610 AQVGRK
+1610 AEVGRK
-1616 LTASPGTIADVDGL
+1616 LTASPGTIADGDGL
-1630 TGASYTYTWFR
+1630 TGATYTYTWFR

-1686 SAATATVATAPTTP
+1686 SAETATVAAAPTMP
-1700 TFGIADAS
+1700 TFGITDAS
-1708 ADEGESITFTVTLNP
+1708 AAEGDAVTFTVTLNP

-1775 SEADETFTVTLSSAS
+1775 
-1790 SGTALPSDATA
+1790 
-1801 TGTIV
+1801 
-1806 NDDIVQRVSVVSGGE
+1806 
-1821 VDEGENA
+1821 
-1828 EFTLTLST
+1828 
-1836 AAPAAGLSVSYSLA
+1836 
-1850 LTNANPVSGRGH
+1850 
-1862 VAAANLGA
+1862 
-1870 KTVTVAAGDTTAA
+1870 
-1883 LAVATVDVDDL
+1883 
-1894 VSRNSTLTLTLTADS
+1894 
-1909 GYVLGSPAQAAVT
+1909 
-1922 IDDTTTANI
+1922 
-1931 TYLGGQCTATVSEAD
+1931 
-1946 GSITLGV
+1946 
-1953 QLDNDI
+1953 
-1959 AFPVSLT
+1959 
-1966 YTDGN
+1966 
-1971 QGTQGSADYVLL
+1971 
-1983 DTTGS
+1983 
-1988 FEFPALMR
+1988 
-1996 TSSHSVRI
+1996 
-2004 VDDNVLENNENFF
+2004 
-2017 IFLSPG
+2017 
-2023 STVPFTVNTGCPTDL
+2023 
-2038 FIVTITDDDTAELSI
+2038 
-2053 SAPAKVTE
+2053 
-2061 GDDIQVEVAPPT
+2061 
-2073 GSCAIPFSVT
+2073 
-2083 VTLTPSGDTATLAD
+2083 
-2097 ADAVEQRFTACPTA
+2097 
-2111 KTVSFAT
+2111 
-2118 REDTAVSA
+2118 
-2126 NRALSFTL
+2126 
-2134 ATKTGTDSRITVVT
+2134 
-2148 DNVVEVAVID
+2148 
-2158 DDRHATGAPAIAG
+2158 
-2171 TAEVGRKLTASPG
+2171 
-2184 TIADG
+2184 
-2189 DGLTGATYSY
+2189 
-2199 TWIRVDGVTE
+2199 
-2209 TAITGT
+2209 
-2215 TGNGYT
+2215 
-2221 PVAADQGKTLKV
+2221 
-2233 RASFTDDEGFDEQRE
+2233 
-2248 SAETATV
+2248 
-2255 ATAPTMP
+2255 
-2262 TFGIADASAAEGDA
+2262 
-2276 VTFTVTLNPAA
+2276 
-2287 SAAATVAWATSVA
+2287 
-2300 SGDTAVQADFTA
+2300 
-2312 GNGTLNFGVGDT
+2312 
-2324 SKTFTVATVE
+2324 
-2334 DTAVE
+2334 VE

-2359 DATATGTIVNDD
+2359 DATATGAIVNDD

-2397 AATQQ
+2397 AAAQQ

-2483 DDTPP
+2483 DDTPA

-2532 TETGDYSI
+2532 TETGDYRI

-2579 SDDIG
+2579 GDDIG
-2584 SQTITITDDDDP
+2584 SQTITITDDDDAP
-2596 PAFSLIFQ
+2596 VFSLIFQ

-2658 FEGLNLVGTRL
+2658 FEDFNLVGTRL
-2669 TVVDDNYDDD
+2669 DVVDDNYDDD

-2777 TFSVVDD
+2777 TLTVVDD

-2813 DDDAPVLS
+2813 DDDAPVISLLLSNSSPSETGAEAVS
-2821 VTVNNAGVAEAAGTS
+2821 VTVTLSGSVFESDQTFSLEVSGTARVGVDYNLLKQVLTLFEDANLIGTRIDVVDDNYDDDAETVVINVVHEGTTVATGTITISDDDDAPVVSVAVDNASVAEAAGTS

-2844 GSTFEDEQTITLTL
+2844 GSTFEDDQTITLTL

-2935 SVSVNNA
+2935 SVAVNNA

-2948 GTSTVTVST
+2948 GTSTVTVGT

-3009 VQDKIDDDAETIVVT
+3009 VQDKIDDDAETIMVT

-3058 AEAAGTSTV
+3058 AEAAGASTV

-3078 TDQTIAL
+3078 TDQTITL

-3107 AGVGTAAAQITT
+3107 AGVGTAAAEITT
-3119 TITAVDD
+3119 TVTAVDD

-3166 LTLADDS
+3166 LTFSDDS

-3185 SVAPRTV
+3185 SLAPRTV

-3280 VSVSPIAENAGAAT
+3280 VSVSPIAEDAGAST
-3294 VTVTTGA
+3294 VTVTTGE
-3301 GSTFPEA
+3301 GSTFPDA
-3308 MTVTL
+3308 QTVIL
-3313 SLTGSATE
+3313 SLTGAATE
-3321 TADYGI
+3321 TADYTV

-3487 AVGAQQSVSVEDDDA
+3487 AVGAQQNVSVEDDDA

-3541 LSVADGGTA
+3541 LSIADGGAA

-3579 VTGLDDPNY
+3579 VTGLDDANY

-3636 PQATNGTSRVSA
+3636 PEATNGTSRVSA

-3759 TLSVDVDEVAE
+3759 TLSVDVDELAE

-3782 LSGDTPAGATAI
+3782 LSGDTPTGATAI

-3947 VNTTI
+3947 VDTTI

-3996 TLTPTAV
+3996 ILTPEAV

-4082 SAAGVTAPEDVDLTI
+4082 SAAGVTAPEDADLTI

-4138 TVTLALGGT
+4138 TITLTLGGT

-4161 TLSAGATSVATTVT
+4161 TLSAGATSVTTTVT
-4175 ALADDVFEGDETLTV
+4175 ALADDVFERDETLTV

-4252 AAVAPAVA
+4252 EAVAPAVA
-4260 GDFALA
+4260 GDFSLA

-4366 ISVLSAGGADAA
+4366 ISVLGGGGADAA

-4620 LPAGDGQGASAVTAE
+4620 LPAGDGQDASAVTAE

-4683 SPTVTENGGIATLRA
+4683 SPAVTENGGIATLRA

-4714 TAVAPG
+4714 AAVAPG

-4753 RREENKTITVSGTV
+4753 RREENKTIAVSGTV

-4817 AEAFTVTVSAAAVD
+4817 AEAFTVTVSA
-4831 PAVTGDFTLGGATLS
+4831 
-4846 FAADAT
+4846 
-4852 ASTGEVTIAA
+4852 
-4862 VDNDVDAPDKTV
+4862 
-4874 TVSGSVS
+4874 
-4881 LEGVGAPANVTV
+4881 
-4893 TITDDDE
+4893 
-4900 PVAPETPAVTLVL
+4900 
-4913 TPASIGENGGV
+4913 
-4924 STVTAAVSPAS
+4924 
-4935 AEAFTV
+4935 
-4941 TVSAVA
+4941 VA

-4970 ESTGEVTIAAV
+4970 QSTGEVTIAAV
-4981 DNDVDAPDK
+4981 DNDEDAPDK
-4990 TVTVSGSV
+4990 TVTVSGTV
-4998 SLDSVTAPS
+4998 SLEGVTAPPDAALTITDDDVTEPPVDMPALALVLS
-5007 DGTLTITDDDAPPPT
+5007 PASIGENAGVSTVTATVTPASSEAFTVTVAAAAVEPAVAGDFTLGGATLSFAAAATQSTGEVTIAAVDNDEDAPDKTVTVSGTVSLEGVTAPPDATLTITDDDEVVVEPPP
-5022 VERGVDISPTALTIG
+5022 VERGVDISPTALTID

-5048 TLIAEPSEDVS
+5048 KLIAEPSEDVT
-5059 VTVST
+5059 VTVSA
-5064 PPGSGLTVEPAR
+5064 PAGSGLTVEPAQ

-5096 DDDADDRT
+5096 DDDADDQT

-5129 DRIDPE
+5129 DRIEPE
-5135 LPALSIAD
+5135 LPAVSIAD

-5155 NLTLNRAAQQP
+5155 DLTLNRAAQQA

-5219 LMLSRADGARLSDA
+5219 LMLSRVDGARLSDA

-5255 FGRVAGGQVMAVIGD
+5255 FGRVAGGQVMAVIGE
-5270 QIASNRGGES
+5270 QIAANRGGES

-5294 ANSFGA
+5294 YGANSFGA
-5300 PTAGLDRFGQGGFG
+5300 PTAGLDRFGQGGLG
-5314 LAPAAGWNNASPLS
+5314 LAPAAGWNNASSLS
-5328 AAGWNRQAPPGERPW
+5328 AAGWNGQAQPGETPW
-5343 SGAGGIAG
+5343 SGDSGIGGAGGIAG

-5505 SVQVDLESG
+5505 AVRVDLESG

-5599 GVEVAGVLKFIDVAP
+5599 GVEVAGALEFIDVAP

-5650 AAGPRLSLSH
+5650 AAGPRVSLSH

-5771 VLHTAATLGEKA
+5771 VLHTAPTLGEKA

-5801 DASCETLQPLFAS
+5801 GASCETLQPLFAS

>member
-1 MRQASLQVHRAFSL
+1 M
-15 RPAPLHSPVS
+15 
-25 FRRVPR
+25 
-31 LALLVLSLLSSML
+31 
-44 FASPQALSAV
+44 
-54 FVKNFGQSA
+54 
-63 SDDLRFV
+63 
-70 QDVAQ
+70 
-75 GFSTGDHAPGYTL
+75 
-88 TSVHLFLS
+88 
-96 IATASPD
+96 
-103 VPVFSV
+103 
-109 AIWSES
+109 
-115 GGTPNQLVGSLT
+115 
-127 PNSATL
+127 
-133 TAGGNQF
+133 
-140 NAPETGLDLE
+140 
-150 ANTTYF
+150 
-156 IVADVSTTGDRV
+156 
-168 GWSGTSSNNE
+168 
-178 DTDRITSGFEI
+178 
-189 RDSSLRR
+189 
-196 NADDS
+196 
-201 GAWTA
+201 
-206 LTAVRKMRS
+206 
-215 DGENKTA
+215 
-222 VSTPTFA
+222 
-229 IAGAMADEGDGITFT
+229 
-244 VTLNPAASEEVTVDY
+244 DY
-259 ATSVETGDT
+259 ATSVAASDT
-268 AAQAD
+268 AAQSD
-273 FTANSGTLTFAT
+273 FTAKNGTLTFA
-285 GDTST
+285 
-290 TFTVATL
+290 
-297 QDSIDETD
+297 
-305 ETFTVT
+305 
-311 LSSVS
+311 
-316 PASAASLPAD
+316 
-326 VTATGT
+326 
-332 IIDDDSSS
+332 
-340 VLSIADASADEGD
+340 
-353 SATFTV
+353 
-359 TLNPAVTAEVTVD
+359 
-372 YATSVET
+372 
-379 GDTAA
+379 
-384 QADFTANNGTLTFDA
+384 A
-399 GDTTKTFTVA
+399 GDTTESFTVA

-416 EVDETFTVTLSS
+416 EVDETFTVTLSN
-428 ASGANLA
+428 ASGSTLPA
-435 SDATATGTITDD
+435 DPTATGTIIDD
-447 DQSTL
+447 DQAALT
-452 SIADAGADEGDD
+452 IADAGADEGED
-464 ITFTVTLDPVSSRM
+464 ITFTVTLNPTSSR
-478 EAVEY
+478 EVKVDWATSVE
-483 ETIVE
+483 T
-488 SGDTA
+488 GDTA
-493 VQADFAESYGT
+493 VQADFTAGSDT
-504 LDFAAGDSSKTFTVA
+504 LTFAAGDSSKTFTVA
-519 TTEDTDI
+519 TTE
-526 ERDETFTVF
+526 
-535 LGKVTGTAQT
+535 
-545 VDDMAIGTIRNDD
+545 
-558 QAVLGIADAGADEG
+558 
-572 DDITFTVTLN
+572 
-582 PAAIDEVTVGYATS
+582 
-596 VASGDTAVQADFTAN
+596 
-611 SGTLTFAVGETAKT
+611 ETAL
-625 FTVATAEETTIEPDE
+625 EPDE
-640 TFTVTLSNASGA
+640 TFTVTLSDASEA
-652 ILPADPTATG
+652 TLPADPTATG

-705 VTVAEVERRTLETG
+705 VTLAEVERRTLEAG

-725 VAAASEGMKTVT
+725 VAAASEGMTTVD

-746 LTVPTVDDDLY
+746 LTVPTVDDELY

-777 AVAAGSGTAELTLR
+777 AVATGSGTAELTLR
-791 DGASRPVVSWKTA
+791 DGADRPVVAWETD

-812 DTNADLELTL
+812 DRNAALVLTL
-822 SHALVGV
+822 SHALVEE
-829 FIAQFLDAEVGASP
+829 AFLQLVDISGTASKN
-843 ASRTNDYLWSNT
+843 NDYVFSSDGL
-855 LQFVTFAPGTIEG
+855 TFAAGTKEATALGSI
-868 TLQVPI
+868 V
-874 LDDTQLEG
+874 DDTRLEG
-882 TETFEVSMLIDGQLP
+882 TEDFNVRMTNDAGIVP
-897 VTAASERIILVDILD
+897 VTLASETDIVVDILD
-912 TDTMQLEPS
+912 NDTMQLEPS

-938 IVPSGACNFRGEYFV
+938 TTPSGPCNYNGEFFV
-953 TATPSGDTATLADT
+953 TVTPSGDTATLVSGDSSAG
-967 DAVEQR
+967 AR

-980 RTVSFATREDTDVTA
+980 MTERFTTREDTAVTA
-995 NRALSFTLA
+995 NRVLSFTLA
-1004 TKAGTDSRITV
+1004 TVTGTDSRITV
-1015 VTDNVVEVAVIDDDR
+1015 VTDNVVEVAVIDDDG

-1049 ASPGTIADGDGL
+1049 ASPGAIADGDGL
-1061 TGATYTYTWIRVDG
+1061 TGASYTYTWIRVDG

-1112 DEQRDSAATA
+1112 DEQRESAETA
-1122 TVATAPTTPTFGIA
+1122 TVAA
-1136 DASAAEGDDIT
+1136 
-1147 FTVTLNPAAGAAAT
+1147 
-1161 VAWATSVAS
+1161 
-1170 GDTAAQADFTA
+1170 
-1181 GNGTLN
+1181 
-1187 FAAGDTSKTITVATV
+1187 
-1202 EDTASE
+1202 
-1208 ADETFTVTLSSASSG
+1208 
-1223 TALPSD
+1223 
-1229 ATATGTIIDDD
+1229 
-1240 SPRVSIASGGDV
+1240 
-1252 ASEGTAATFTLTMSP
+1252 
-1267 AAPTGGLTVNVT
+1267 
-1279 VAEVERRTLEAGEL
+1279 
-1293 AYDFVAAASEG
+1293 
-1304 MTTVDFAAGD
+1304 
-1314 TAATLTVPTV
+1314 
-1324 DDDLYEAEFGDDNLL
+1324 
-1339 RATLAAGTGY
+1339 
-1349 AVAAVSGTA
+1349 
-1358 ELTLSDGAARPLVSW
+1358 
-1373 KTAKVTVTEGTD
+1373 
-1385 TNAALVLTLSHALVE
+1385 
-1400 EVAFTL
+1400 
-1406 IAVPSSAS
+1406 
-1414 SGSDFTFVMEDADFA
+1414 
-1429 PGTTEVTTL
+1429 
-1438 VPIVDSPQHL
+1438 
-1448 EATEVFNILIAH
+1448 
-1460 AVASQPV
+1460 
-1467 AIPGTS
+1467 
-1473 SIQVEILDPDTMQVD
+1473 
-1488 PTAVSAR
+1488 
-1495 VVEGDA
+1495 
-1501 IQITIDTLP
+1501 
-1510 SGICPHFGVFF
+1510 
-1521 VTVTPSGDTATLADA
+1521 
-1536 DAVEQRFAPCVST
+1536 
-1549 QTVSFATRE
+1549 
-1558 DTDVTANR
+1558 
-1566 ALSFTL
+1566 
-1572 ATKAGTD
+1572 
-1579 SRITVVTDNVV
+1579 
-1590 EVAVIDDDGHATGAP
+1590 
-1605 AIAGT
+1605 
-1610 AQVGRK
+1610 
-1616 LTASPGTIADVDGL
+1616 
-1630 TGASYTYTWFR
+1630 
-1641 VDGATETEITG
+1641 
-1652 TTGNGYTP
+1652 
-1660 VAADQGKTLKVR
+1660 
-1672 ASFTDDEGFDEQRE
+1672 
-1686 SAATATVATAPTTP
+1686 APTTP

-1734 TSVASGDTAAQADF
+1734 TSVATGDTAAQGDF
-1748 TAGNGTLN
+1748 TAGSGTLN
-1756 FGVGDTSKTFTVAT
+1756 FAANDTSKTFTVAT

-1801 TGTIV
+1801 TGTIG
-1806 NDDIVQRVSVVSGGE
+1806 DDDTRRVSIASGGD
-1821 VDEGENA
+1821 VASEGA
-1828 EFTLTLST
+1828 AATFTLTMSP
-1836 AAPAAGLSVSYSLA
+1836 AAPAGGLTVNVTVAEVERRTLETGELA
-1850 LTNANPVSGRGH
+1850 YDL
-1862 VAAANLGA
+1862 VAAASEGM
-1870 KTVTVAAGDTTAA
+1870 KTVTFAAGETSATLTVPTVDDDLYESGFGADNLLRATLAAGAGYAVAAGSGTAELTLRDGADEPLATWKTAKVTVTEGTDANAA
-1883 LAVATVDVDDL
+1883 LV
-1894 VSRNSTLTLTLTADS
+1894 LTLTHALVGEVAFDFIATPISAA
-1909 GYVLGSPAQAAVT
+1909 LGNDFTFGVENPVFAPGTTEVTTLVPIVHRPRVEATEVFDVVFSHAV
-1922 IDDTTTANI
+1922 AS
-1931 TYLGGQCTATVSEAD
+1931 QPVAVPRTATE
-1946 GSITLGV
+1946 
-1953 QLDNDI
+1953 
-1959 AFPVSLT
+1959 
-1966 YTDGN
+1966 
-1971 QGTQGSADYVLL
+1971 
-1983 DTTGS
+1983 
-1988 FEFPALMR
+1988 R
-1996 TSSHSVRI
+1996 T
-2004 VDDNVLENNENFF
+2004 
-2017 IFLSPG
+2017 
-2023 STVPFTVNTGCPTDL
+2023 
-2038 FIVTITDDDTAELSI
+2038 
-2053 SAPAKVTE
+2053 
-2061 GDDIQVEVAPPT
+2061 IQVEILDVDTIQLDPT
-2073 GSCAIPFSVT
+2073 AVSARVVEGDAIQITINTLPSGTCPYFGEFSVT
-2083 VTLTPSGDTATLAD
+2083 VTPSGDTATLAD
-2097 ADAVEQRFTACPTA
+2097 ADAVERLFTMCASTQ
-2111 KTVSFAT
+2111 TVSFAT
-2118 REDTAVSA
+2118 REDTAVTA

-2134 ATKTGTDSRITVVT
+2134 ATKAGTDSRITVVT

-2158 DDRHATGAPAIAG
+2158 DDRHATGAPAITG

-2189 DGLTGATYSY
+2189 DGLTGASYTY
-2199 TWIRVDGVTE
+2199 TWIRVDGATE

-2255 ATAPTMP
+2255 AAAPTMP
-2262 TFGIADASAAEGDA
+2262 TFGITDASAAEGDA

-2287 SAAATVAWATSVA
+2287 SAAATVAWATSVET
-2300 SGDTAVQADFTA
+2300 GDTAVQADFTA
-2312 GNGTLNFGVGDT
+2312 GMGTLNFGVGDT

-2359 DATATGTIVNDD
+2359 DATATGTVVNDD
-2371 VIGAFAI
+2371 VIGAFTI

-2402 VTVDWATSVATG
+2402 VTVAWATSVETG

-2451 SSETFTATLSNV
+2451 SNETFTATLSNV

-2554 TTTVTAVDDNYDD
+2554 TTRVTAVDDNYDD

-2579 SDDIG
+2579 GDDIG

-2596 PAFSLIFQ
+2596 PAFSLLFQ

-2629 ESEQTLSL
+2629 ESDQTFSL

-2679 AETVVINV
+2679 AETVVINL

-2813 DDDAPVLS
+2813 DDDAPVISLLLSNSSPSETGAEAVSVTVTLSGSVFESDQTFSLEVSGTARVGVDYNLQKQVLTLFEDANLIGTRIDVVDDNYDDDAETVVINVVHEGTTVATGTITITDDDDPPAFSLIVSDSAPSEAGEETSMLTVSLGSGSVFEFNESVRFELSGTAVEKDDYDIDMQELTIVGSENMVSTTFSVVDDNYDDDAETVVIDVVHDDTTVATGTITISDDDDAPVLS
-2821 VTVNNAGVAEAAGTS
+2821 VTVDNAGVAEAAGTS

-2844 GSTFEDEQTITLTL
+2844 GSTFEDDQTITLTP

-2872 TSLTLPYGEDHN
+2872 TSLTLPYGMAHD

-2889 TTITAVQDKIDDD
+2889 TTITAVQDRIDDD
-2902 AETIVVN
+2902 AETIIVN
-2909 AALGSGLSAIG
+2909 AALGSGLSATAIG

-2942 SVAEAG
+2942 SVAEAA
-2948 GTSTVTVST
+2948 GTSTVTVGT
-2957 GSGSTFE
+2957 DTGSTFAT
-2964 DAQTITLTLTG
+2964 AQTITLSLTG

-3009 VQDKIDDDAETIVVT
+3009 VQDRIDDDAETILIDADRATGASTSVDVGTRQTVT
-3024 ASDGGDTIGTQQTVT
+3024 ITDDDDAPVLSVSVNNASVAEAAGASTVTVGTDTGSTFATAQTITLSLTGTATEGDDFSIGSKTLTLPAGSGTAAASIATTITAVQDRIDDDAETILIDADRATGTSTSVDVGTRQTVT

-3044 AAPVLSLDVSSAVI
+3044 AAPVLSLDVSSATI

-3067 TVGTGAGSTFA
+3067 TVGTGTGSTFA
-3078 TDQTIAL
+3078 TDQTITL

-3107 AGVGTAAAQITT
+3107 AGVGTAAAEITT
-3119 TITAVDD
+3119 TVTALDD
-3126 DFFEGTT
+3126 DFFEGTS

-3144 GTDFGAARIITITEN
+3144 GADFGAARIITITEN
-3159 ELAPKLT
+3159 EMPPKLT
-3166 LTLADDS
+3166 LTFSDDS

-3202 PNAPATAADYDL
+3202 PNAPATAADYEL

-3280 VSVSPIAENAGAAT
+3280 VSVSPIAENAGAST

-3308 MTVTL
+3308 MTVI
-3313 SLTGSATE
+3313 LTMTGAATE
-3321 TADYGI
+3321 TADYTI
-3327 VSKSLTLPAGSGLDV
+3327 MSKSLTLPAGSGLDV
-3342 STVITTVTGVD
+3342 STVTTTVTGVD
-3353 DIIDDDAETVLIDAA
+3353 DIIDDDAESVLIDAA
-3368 IGQTAVGARQSITI
+3368 IGGTAVGARQSITI
-3382 TDDDAAPAPTIG
+3382 TDDDAAPVPTIG
-3394 VSPGAIGENGGI
+3394 VSPGTIGENGGI

-3446 TLLAGVGLTGS
+3446 TLPAGVGLTGS

-3487 AVGAQQSVSVEDDDA
+3487 SVGARQSVSLEDDDA

-3532 TFRERQTVT
+3532 TFLERQTVT

-3579 VTGLDDPNY
+3579 VTGLDDANY
-3588 EGSADQ
+3588 EGGADQ

-3607 GTPKTIAIDDDEAPS
+3607 GTAKTIAIDDDEAPS

-3636 PQATNGTSRVSA
+3636 PQASNGTSRVSA

-3673 QAFSGDGPFGFIEFE
+3673 RAFSGDGPFGFIEFE

-3694 VVRTHSIFG
+3694 VVRTHSISG

-3717 TAEVIGFIPRD
+3717 TAEVIGYVHRD
-3728 FAELPNPL
+3728 FEELPNPL
-3736 PGIQAPP
+3736 PGIQAPA

-3759 TLSVDVDEVAE
+3759 TLSVDVDELAE

-3821 TIAVGQTSATA
+3821 TIAAGQTSATA

-3863 AGAVTLAI
+3863 AGAVTLDI

-3880 VLSVDPATIAEAG
+3880 VLSVDPATIAEDG

-3901 TGAGSTYAAS
+3901 TGTGSTYAAS
-3911 RTVTLTLSGTATSG
+3911 RTVTLTLSGTSTSG

-3938 AGAGTTASS
+3938 AGTGTTASS

-3963 ETIIVAGSVDSTAFG
+3963 ETIIVAGSVDGTAFG

-4082 SAAGVTAPEDVDLTI
+4082 SAAGVTVPGDVHLTI

-4130 GSTFDTAQ
+4130 GSTYAADQ
-4138 TVTLALGGT
+4138 TITLALGGT
-4147 AVRGADY
+4147 AVRGTDY

-4161 TLSAGATSVATTVT
+4161 TLSAGATSVTTTVT
-4175 ALADDVFEGDETLTV
+4175 ALADEVFERDETLTV

-4241 SAIPLEVTVGA
+4241 SAIPLEVTVS
-4252 AAVAPAVA
+4252 AVAVVPAVA
-4260 GDFALA
+4260 GDFSLA

-4281 EVTVTAADNGVDT
+4281 EVTVTAADNDVDT

-4339 PEAAAPTE
+4339 PEAAAPTG

-4366 ISVLSAGGADAA
+4366 ISVLSGGGADAA

-4404 LTIAPLQDRISEGA
+4404 LMIAPLQDRISEGA

-4460 SESGGTAVVTVS
+4460 SESGGTAVVTLS

-4529 VDESTETIEVSA
+4529 LDESTETIEVSA

-4648 TVEIAGA
+4648 TVEITGA

-4661 GETQTLIIADNEGAA
+4661 GETRTLIIADNEGAA

-4753 RREENKTITVSGTV
+4753 RREENKTITVSGSV
-4767 SLQSVTAPPDLTLT
+4767 SLQSVTAPPDLALT

-4800 GENGGVST
+4800 GENGGVSR

-4831 PAVTGDFTLGGATLS
+4831 PAVTGDFTLDGATLS

-4852 ASTGEVTIAA
+4852 ASTGEVTITAA
-4862 VDNDVDAPDKTV
+4862 DNDVDAPDKTV

-4881 LEGVGAPANVTV
+4881 LDGVGAPANVTV

-4913 TPASIGENGGV
+4913 TPDSIGENGGV
-4924 STVTAAVSPAS
+4924 SRVTATLNTAS

-4947 VDPAVAGDFTLG
+4947 VDPAVTGDFTLG

-4970 ESTGEVTIAAV
+4970 TSTGEVTITAVDNDEDAPDKTVTVSGAVPAEGVTAPADAILTISDDDEAPPGETPVVTLALNPDSIAENGGVSTVTATLNTASAEAFTVTVSAVAVDPAVTGDFTLGGATLSFAADATTSTGEVTITAV

-4990 TVTVSGSV
+4990 TVTVSGAV
-4998 SLDSVTAPS
+4998 SLDGVT
-5007 DGTLTITDDDAPPPT
+5007 
-5022 VERGVDISPTALTIG
+5022 R
-5037 EGDDTGGSYSV
+5037 
-5048 TLIAEPSEDVS
+5048 
-5059 VTVST
+5059 
-5064 PPGSGLTVEPAR
+5064 R
-5076 LTFTP
+5076 
-5081 DDWQVA
+5081 
-5087 QDVKVTAAV
+5087 
-5096 DDDADDRT
+5096 RT
-5104 VTLTHAASGAGY
+5104 
-5116 ENVAVADV
+5116 
-5124 AIAVT
+5124 
-5129 DRIDPE
+5129 
-5135 LPALSIAD
+5135 
-5143 ARGRE
+5143 
-5148 ADGQLVF
+5148 
-5155 NLTLNRAAQQP
+5155 
-5166 VSVQYATRD
+5166 
-5175 GTATAAED
+5175 
-5183 YEAGAGTATIAA
+5183 
-5195 GETGAQIVVPLRID
+5195 
-5209 LFSEP
+5209 
-5214 DETFA
+5214 
-5219 LMLSRADGARLSDA
+5219 
-5233 QATGTIEDATE
+5233 
-5244 DGAASQQWLAR
+5244 
-5255 FGRVAGGQVMAVIGD
+5255 
-5270 QIASNRGGES
+5270 
-5280 QVTLAGTRLTGGSG
+5280 
-5294 ANSFGA
+5294 
-5300 PTAGLDRFGQGGFG
+5300 
-5314 LAPAAGWNNASPLS
+5314 
-5328 AAGWNRQAPPGERPW
+5328 
-5343 SGAGGIAG
+5343 
-5351 GLGTPGGSPGAGFG
+5351 
-5365 ASGAGF
+5365 
-5371 GPTATRTMSGRE
+5371 
-5383 LLANSAFLLNAG
+5383 
-5395 PGGGNGVAVWGRGA
+5395 
-5409 YTRFDNLGEGIQTGG
+5409 
-5424 DAVTATVGV
+5424 
-5433 DWACARCL
+5433 
-5441 LGIALSHTVVD
+5441 
-5452 ATYGAAGQES
+5452 
-5462 GELESTV
+5462 
-5469 TGLYPYF
+5469 
-5476 GAQLTER
+5476 
-5483 FSVWGLVG
+5483 
-5491 QGEGELIATPTEGR
+5491 
-5505 SVQVDLESG
+5505 
-5514 LAGLGARG
+5514 
-5522 EIVVADNGFTLAVK
+5522 
-5536 TDALV
+5536 
-5541 VRTSTGQAEG
+5541 
-5551 ILEAEGEYRRV
+5551 RR
-5562 RLGLEG
+5562 
-5568 AWLRELG
+5568 
-5575 ENASLRS
+5575 
-5582 SLEVA
+5582 
-5587 AREDAGDGLNGL
+5587 
-5599 GVEVAGVLKFIDVAP
+5599 
-5614 GLSLDLGVRGLV
+5614 
-5626 SHESEDFEEWGV
+5626 
-5638 SGGFRYDPQPDS
+5638 
-5650 AAGPRLSLSH
+5650 
-5660 SRGPAGSGGLQQA
+5660 
-5673 LWQNNRSRPLAPSLG
+5673 
-5688 RPDGQ
+5688 
-5693 PDGQLSAEFAY
+5693 
-5704 GFEAFGALGVPWA
+5704 
-5717 RVGTTGAGKEYRL
+5717 
-5730 GYSLL
+5730 
-5735 THRGTPSLELGQSAF
+5735 
-5750 AREYRLGWAFSLRC
+5750 
-5764 RAQVAVE
+5764 
-5771 VLHTAATLGEKA
+5771 
-5783 DTGFQI
+5783 
-5789 KFRSVAPGGGSG
+5789 
-5801 DASCETLQPLFAS
+5801 
-5814 SAPR
+5814 